1 MLQNGKDTAAHV
13 LLRKAGKDQT
23 IMKKNIILI
32 GMPGSGKSTIGVL
45 LAKALGMS
53 FVDTD
58 LEIMQR
64 TGKKLQE
71 ILDAEGLEAFLRK
84 EEDAVIHTSCAGAV
98 IATGGSVVLEP
109 AAMEHLK
116 KNGICVFLEVPLDE
130 LKYRIKNIK
139 SRGIAFAVGQNL
151 TDIFRERT
159 PLYQKY
165 ADIIVETGV
174 DVEDTVEKILKENM
188 I

>member
-1 MLQNGKDTAAHV
+1 
-13 LLRKAGKDQT
+13 
-23 IMKKNIILI
+23 MKKNIILI

-71 ILDAEGLEAFLRK
+71 ILDAEGLEAFLR
-84 EEDAVIHTSCAGAV
+84 EEADAVLHTNCAGAV

-116 KNGICVFLEVPLDE
+116 KNGTCVFLEVPLDE
-130 LKYRIKNIK
+130 LKHRIKNIR
-139 SRGIAFAVGQNL
+139 SRGIAFAAGQNL

-165 ADIIVETGV
+165 ADITVETGV
-174 DVEDTVEKILKENM
+174 DVEDTVEKILREDM